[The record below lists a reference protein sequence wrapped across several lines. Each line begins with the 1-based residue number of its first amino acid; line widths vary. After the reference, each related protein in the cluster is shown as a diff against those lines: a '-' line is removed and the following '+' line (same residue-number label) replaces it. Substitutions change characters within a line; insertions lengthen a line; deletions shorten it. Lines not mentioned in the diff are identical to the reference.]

1 MKKKLSAGDYLKPTS
16 MTTMLKMPIIEKE
29 EVDNFLPT
37 PNKSTIKENIVKQ
50 KQTRQYIQTNLN
62 LKSSDE
68 SI

>member
-37 PNKSTIKENIVKQ
+37 PNKSTIKENIVK
-50 KQTRQYIQTNLN
+50 
-62 LKSSDE
+62 
-68 SI
+68 